1 MSEVMQWVRDHV
13 INGGVFGRSPT
24 LGAAHARFA
33 RHDSSNSNT
42 SSNTNSYGENNNNN
56 NNSHHQHNGI
66 GSVFASPG
74 GGSCHNIRYGRS
86 DSANSTPVPGHRPLH
101 AKLSGKQSTQS
112 ATVTLSNYNISSSL
126 RRQRFK
132 QQHQAKLRERRLSR
146 QASSGT
152 SVSTSQEWST
162 SGSCITANPVVDKL
176 LDYLRDNCAKSID
189 PFCWDINKKV
199 RLTSF
204 GKFPALCS
212 SIVDRSVEYTS
223 AGRHQA

>member
-1 MSEVMQWVRDHV
+1 MQWVREHV
-13 INGGVFGRSPT
+13 INGGVFARSPT
-24 LGAAHARFA
+24 LAGHARFA

-42 SSNTNSYGENNNNN
+42 SSNTNSYADNNNNN
-56 NNSHHQHNGI
+56 IGH
-66 GSVFASPG
+66 GSVFASSA

-86 DSANSTPVPGHRPLH
+86 DSANSTPVPAHRPLH

-112 ATVTLSNYNISSSL
+112 ATITLSNYNISSSL

-152 SVSTSQEWST
+152 SGSTSQEWST
-162 SGSCITANPVVDKL
+162 GGSCITANPVVDRL
-176 LDYLRDNCAKSID
+176 LDYLRDNCAKGID

-204 GKFPALCS
+204 GK
-212 SIVDRSVEYTS
+212 
-223 AGRHQA
+223 